1 MAANEKAKVR
11 SSTRAASIVAVI
23 FLCCPLLMLTKVQT
37 TPMRVLIFAI
47 GAICA
52 VIVYAAGKSADKAR
66 ARRYE
71 VYKTSVSQAGEE
83 ISAAELAKAAGT
95 DEDIALQDLTD
106 MVAADMFPGASID
119 YVNKKLNLP
128 GGGSL
133 YVKKKKT
140 NAKAEDPLAK
150 DENAHIAT
158 LRKCRDMVDDDVIV
172 DRLFHLERSITKI
185 YARLK
190 DHPEDQD
197 EVDVFMNQ
205 YLPKITKAIDV
216 YTDLSARDIPG
227 EEVASF
233 KKDLEESLD
242 TYASAFDNVLSKL
255 YQEQVI
261 DVSTDVIAL
270 ESAMKNDGLLE

>member
-1 MAANEKAKVR
+1 MAANEKAKLR
-11 SSTRAASIVAVI
+11 SSTRTASIVAVI
-23 FLCCPLLMLTKVQT
+23 FLCCPLLLFTKAHT

-52 VIVYAAGKSADKAR
+52 LIVYAAGKSADKAR

-83 ISAAELAKAAGT
+83 ITVAELAKAAGT

-106 MVAADMFPGASID
+106 MTEADLFPGASLD
-119 YVNKKLNLP
+119 YVNKKLILP
-128 GGGSL
+128 GGGSF
-133 YVKKKKT
+133 YVKKKT
-140 NAKAEDPLAK
+140 TSKAEDPLAK
-150 DENAHIAT
+150 EENAHIAT

-190 DHPEDQD
+190 DHPEEQN
-197 EVDVFMNQ
+197 EVDVFLNQ

-216 YTDLSARDIPG
+216 YMDLSARDIPG

-242 TYASAFDNVLSKL
+242 TYATAFDNVLSKL